1 MLVTY
6 AQARKGYALLY
17 LAAIGA
23 DDYGQTIKVYHQ
35 FQLFYVLCNYG
46 VGTTRHAILDTALMK
61 LLASVGA
68 SVP

>member
-1 MLVTY
+1 MTY
-6 AQARKGYALLY
+6 AQARKSYTLLY
-17 LAAIGA
+17 LVGIGA

-46 VGTTRHAILDTALMK
+46 VGTARHAILDIAEVK